1 MQNYFEITKINRL
14 ESKVIFIFRRYLIN
28 CDNFHTIENL
38 KKKFLFTNF
47 RFRNIKINYS
57 FLNFNNKSRKTQ
69 IVVKIAL
76 NFNRTK
82 SSIVAKSTRE
92 FNLLKRQTLI
102 NIAKRDENNKCYNCN
117 FFEYQVRDCLDK
129 NINK

>member
-14 ESKVIFIFRRYLIN
+14 EIKIIFIYRRHLIN
-28 CDNFHTIENL
+28 YDKFRIIENL
-38 KKKFLFTNF
+38 KKKFLFTNLK
-47 RFRNIKINYS
+47 FRNIKTNYF

-82 SSIVAKSTRE
+82 FFVVAKSTRE
-92 FNLLKRQTLI
+92 FSLLKRQILI
-102 NIAKRDENNKCYNCN
+102 NIVKRNENNEYYNCDSL
-117 FFEYQVRDCLDK
+117 EY
-129 NINK
+129 